1 MILILWHFCTST
13 GLLRRWPRRTQEN
26 FQWLTVKERR
36 YCQDSF
42 YLFCIFVSVSIQS
55 ERTVCHTLVTS
66 KKWNFVYTV
75 RRRSIGGHLDNFIF
89 RPLIETAHMRMCSSQ
104 HRNAFILLLL
114 VAKCTLS
121 GGKTL
126 ALNGFMHK
134 RRNYLSWDVSKQEA
148 LEKSVREFQRTRV
161 QKKKQKQK
169 THVLES
175 RARLETILL
184 RLPLIIALCSY
195 FRACHARYV
204 TNDSPN

>member
-1 MILILWHFCTST
+1 M
-13 GLLRRWPRRTQEN
+13 
-26 FQWLTVKERR
+26 VKERR

-55 ERTVCHTLVTS
+55 ERTACHTLVTS

-75 RRRSIGGHLDNFIF
+75 RRRSIGGHLANIIF

-161 QKKKQKQK
+161 QKKKQKQI

-175 RARLETILL
+175 RARLEIILL

-204 TNDSPN
+204 TSDSPN

>member
-1 MILILWHFCTST
+1 
-13 GLLRRWPRRTQEN
+13 
-26 FQWLTVKERR
+26 
-36 YCQDSF
+36 
-42 YLFCIFVSVSIQS
+42 
-55 ERTVCHTLVTS
+55 
-66 KKWNFVYTV
+66 
-75 RRRSIGGHLDNFIF
+75 
-89 RPLIETAHMRMCSSQ
+89 MRMCSSQ

-134 RRNYLSWDVSKQEA
+134 RRNYLSRDVSKQEA

-204 TNDSPN
+204 TSDSPN